1 MMRDNNDGGGD
12 MAVIVTAEDHDDI
25 RIVTTRALQR
35 AGHTVV
41 ATPDGAQALDA
52 VRLHRPDIV
61 ITDVDMPRLTGLQ
74 VCRAIRDDPD
84 LQAIPVMLVSGSI
97 HPDDPRAV
105 EAGATDILPKPF
117 LPSDLLDRVTA
128 LLAGDPATTPRPR

>member
-1 MMRDNNDGGGD
+1 

-25 RIVTTRALQR
+25 RTVTARSLQR

-41 ATPDGAQALDA
+41 ATADGAQALDA
-52 VRLHRPDIV
+52 VRQHRPDIV
-61 ITDVDMPRLTGLQ
+61 ITDVDMPQLTGLQ
-74 VCRAIRDDPD
+74 LCRAIRDDPH
-84 LQAIPVMLVSGSI
+84 LQAIPVLLVSGSI

-117 LPSDLLDRVTA
+117 MPSDLLNRVTA
-128 LLAGDPATTPRPR
+128 LLSGRPATMPRLP

>member
-1 MMRDNNDGGGD
+1 
-12 MAVIVTAEDHDDI
+12 
-25 RIVTTRALQR
+25 
-35 AGHTVV
+35 
-41 ATPDGAQALDA
+41 
-52 VRLHRPDIV
+52 
-61 ITDVDMPRLTGLQ
+61 MPHLTGLQ
-74 VCRAIRDDPD
+74 LCRAIRDDPD
-84 LQAIPVMLVSGSI
+84 LTAIPVLLVSGSI

>member
-1 MMRDNNDGGGD
+1 

-25 RIVTTRALQR
+25 RMVTARCLQR
-35 AGHTVV
+35 ARHTVV
-41 ATPDGAQALDA
+41 ATADGAQALDA
-52 VRLHRPDIV
+52 VRRHRPDIV
-61 ITDVDMPRLTGLQ
+61 ITDVDMPQLTGLQ
-74 VCRAIRDDPD
+74 LCRAIRDDPD

-117 LPSDLLDRVTA
+117 LPSDLLNRVTA
-128 LLAGDPATTPRPR
+128 LLSGSPAAAPRPS

>member
-1 MMRDNNDGGGD
+1 

-25 RIVTTRALQR
+25 RMATARCLQR

-52 VRLHRPDIV
+52 VRHHRPDIV
-61 ITDVDMPRLTGLQ
+61 ITDVDMPQLTGLQ
-74 VCRAIRDDPD
+74 LCRAIRDDPD

-117 LPSDLLDRVTA
+117 LPSDLLNRVTA
-128 LLAGDPATTPRPR
+128 LLSGRPATRLRGR

>member
-1 MMRDNNDGGGD
+1 

-25 RIVTTRALQR
+25 RMVTARSLQR

-41 ATPDGAQALDA
+41 ATADGAQALHA
-52 VRLHRPDIV
+52 VRRHRPDIV
-61 ITDVDMPRLTGLQ
+61 ITDVDMPHMTGLQ
-74 VCRAIRDDPD
+74 LCRAIRDDPG

-117 LPSDLLDRVTA
+117 LPSDLLNRVTA
-128 LLAGDPATTPRPR
+128 LLSGAPATMPRAR